1 MAVRQAADV
10 GSLPGVRGGD
20 HMNTVSEG
28 LDLLTAA
35 LSKFNTYADEVDGTT
50 TRTSGWSMR

>member
-1 MAVRQAADV
+1 
-10 GSLPGVRGGD
+10 
-20 HMNTVSEG
+20 MNTVSEG